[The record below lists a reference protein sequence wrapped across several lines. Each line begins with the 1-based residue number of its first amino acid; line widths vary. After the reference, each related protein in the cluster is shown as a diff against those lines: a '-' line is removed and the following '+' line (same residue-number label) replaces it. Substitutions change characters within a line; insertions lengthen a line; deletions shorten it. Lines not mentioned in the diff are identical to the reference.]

1 VLRQPL
7 MPWQQLVADVAGEI
21 DPGTGLPSYREVRI
35 TVPRQSG
42 KTSLLLCAEVDRC
55 IAWGPGQR
63 VLYAAQDRN
72 NSRSKW
78 EEQGEL
84 LTRSPLRKL
93 FKIWRGSG
101 RERIAFHDSGSS
113 IGITASGESSG
124 HGQTLD
130 LGVIDEAFAQKDE
143 RLVQG
148 FRPAMLTR
156 PAAQMWIVSTMG
168 AEDSVFLHDRID
180 DGRARVEA
188 DERSGVAF
196 FEWSAQDDDDPDDPA
211 TWWRCMPA
219 LGRTVT
225 EAVIQTD
232 HDALPPEEFARAYLN
247 RRTSSGAAVI
257 SIGTWQRAAAR
268 TSQLAGLPCF
278 AIDVTPDRSHG
289 SIAVAGWTP
298 DRRVHLEVVEHRAG
312 TDWIAERVAELDR
325 RWHPWPVIVDPAS
338 PAGSLL
344 VDLASLG
351 VRTETLNAR
360 DYAAACAQFYD
371 AVMGPEPLVVHLD
384 QPVLNL
390 AVGSARKRVLGDA
403 WAWARKVG
411 ADVSPLVAV
420 TLARWGL
427 VKAGDG
433 RPQIL

>member
-1 VLRQPL
+1 
-7 MPWQQLVADVAGEI
+7 MPWQRLVGDVAGEI
-21 DPGTGLPSYREVRI
+21 EPSTGLPAYREVRV

-42 KTSLLLCAEVDRC
+42 KTSLILVVEVDRC
-55 IAWGPGQR
+55 IAWGPDQR

-72 NSRSKW
+72 NSRAKW

-84 LTRSPLRKL
+84 LARTALAKAMRMRRQTGLERMVFPAT
-93 FKIWRGSG
+93 GSTV
-101 RERIAFHDSGSS
+101 
-113 IGITASGESSG
+113 GITASGESSG

-143 RLVQG
+143 RLVQA

-156 PAAQMWIVSTMG
+156 PSAQLWIVSTMG
-168 AEDSVFLHDRID
+168 TEESVFLHDRID
-180 DGRARVEA
+180 DGRARVES

-196 FEWSAQDDDDPDDPA
+196 FEWSAGDDDDPDDPA

-219 LGRTVT
+219 LGHTIT
-225 EAVIQTD
+225 ESVIRAD
-232 HDALPPEEFARAYLN
+232 HDSLPPDEFARAYLN
-247 RRTSSGAAVI
+247 RRTAGGSPVIAAE
-257 SIGTWQRAAAR
+257 TWQRAR
-268 TSQLAGLPCF
+268 DPRSQLAGIPCF
-278 AIDVTPDRSHG
+278 ALDVTPDRSHAA
-289 SIAVAGWTP
+289 IAVAGWRG
-298 DRRVHLEVVEHRAG
+298 DKRVHVEVVEHRPG
-312 TDWIAERVAELDR
+312 TEWVVERIAELER

-351 VRTETLNAR
+351 VSTETLSAR
-360 DYAAACAQFYD
+360 DYAAACAQLYD
-371 AVMGPEPLVVHLD
+371 AVVLSEPRIVHLD

-411 ADVSPLVAV
+411 GDVSPLVAV
-420 TLARWGL
+420 TLARYGL
-427 VKAGDG
+427 VKAGDAK
-433 RPQIL
+433 PQIL